1 MNIRIKLLKQI
12 VVVFL
17 AVSFLNLNTSFAADV
32 KSSKRANVSKVSGAR
47 LPAYLLGPGDMLE
60 ISVWKEEGLQK
71 QVLVRPDGGI
81 TFPLAGELRAGGKT
95 ATQLQQLIVKQ
106 IKKYIPD
113 PVVTVS
119 VLQVVNNHIY
129 VIGKVN
135 RPADFGAS
143 SYINVMQA
151 LTMAGGLNPFAKAG
165 DIKILRRVN
174 GREMAIPFDYDEVSQ
189 GEDLK
194 QNIILKSGDVVVVP

>member
-32 KSSKRANVSKVSGAR
+32 KSSKKVNAPKVARAG

-95 ATQLQQLIVKQ
+95 ATQLQKLIVKQ

-151 LTMAGGLNPFAKAG
+151 LTKAGGLNPFAKAG
-165 DIKILRRVN
+165 DIKILRRVK
-174 GREMAIPFDYDEVSQ
+174 GKEIAIPFDYDEVSQ